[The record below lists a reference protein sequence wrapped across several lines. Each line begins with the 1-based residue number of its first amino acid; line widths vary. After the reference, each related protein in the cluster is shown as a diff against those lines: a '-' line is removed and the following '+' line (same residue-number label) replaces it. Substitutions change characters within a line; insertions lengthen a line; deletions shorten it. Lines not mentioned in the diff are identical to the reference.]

1 MKIFLIF
8 LATFLNITLLYL
20 DQYYPFIIGLFLWF
34 TLWFY
39 SPKKQQ
45 TKVVENLT
53 EQRKEVNSENIKV
66 YEFLMILYV
75 FGDKLDFLKKT
86 KAWQKINIKYDDY
99 IIKDALR
106 TSKDNRTSLFKKYL
120 EKTNENQKFYFLYEL
135 INLRHDSKVYIRDKQ
150 KDPIIKL
157 IHLFDIDFLKRRELV
172 NKAYYYLL
180 KEEPFN
186 ERVKKNAN
194 KIHENIKNSVDKKER
209 EKISSILLTF
219 DFENINDVNQDLLKK
234 RYKIKL
240 SKKHPDKHPNL
251 NPDEQKTL
259 EKEFIQIQ
267 EDYNYLQEKLFY

>member
-39 SPKKQQ
+39 SPRKKSQPKREDKKNDQ
-45 TKVVENLT
+45 PEDISTENF
-53 EQRKEVNSENIKV
+53 KI

-75 FGDKLDFLKKT
+75 FGDNLDFIKKT
-86 KAWQKINIKYDDY
+86 KAWHKINIKYDDY

-106 TSKDNRTSLFKKYL
+106 TSKENQFALFKKYL
-120 EKTNENQKFYFLYEL
+120 TRSNDNQKFYFLYEL

-157 IHLFDIDFLKRRELV
+157 INFFDIDFLKKRELI

-194 KIHENIKNSVDKKER
+194 KIHQNIKNSVDKKEQ
-209 EKISSILLTF
+209 EQILQALSLFNFQSIK
-219 DFENINDVNQDLLKK
+219 DVNQELLKK
-234 RYKIKL
+234 RYKSML
-240 SKKHPDKHPNL
+240 SKKHPDKYPNL
-251 NPDEQKTL
+251 SLEEQKKL
-259 EKEFIQIQ
+259 EKEFIQLQ
-267 EDYNYLQEKLFY
+267 ENYNYIQEKLL

>member
-45 TKVVENLT
+45 PKVVEDLT
-53 EQRKEVNSENIKV
+53 EKPKEANSENIKV
-66 YEFLMILYV
+66 YEFLMILYI
-75 FGDKLDFLKKT
+75 FGDKLEFLKKT

-157 IHLFDIDFLKRRELV
+157 IYLFDIDFLKRRELV

-194 KIHENIKNSVDKKER
+194 KIHENIKKSVDKKER

-219 DFENINDVNQDLLKK
+219 DFESINDVNQDLLKK
-234 RYKIKL
+234 RYKTKL